1 MRICLDSH
9 SALYLGTSGYETL
22 KPIIIKTSLSWL
34 PENKGPHTELPV
46 QTNGQEADEALM
58 SLWIKIY
65 QTNNASKGLGF

>member
-1 MRICLDSH
+1 MRICLDIH

-34 PENKGPHTELPV
+34 PENKGPHTELPA

-58 SLWIKIY
+58 NLCTPY
-65 QTNNASKGLGF
+65 V

>member
-58 SLWIKIY
+58 SL
-65 QTNNASKGLGF
+65 